1 MAFIGSMKSSLHSP
15 VTVFRG
21 LDSFLSSLRANLQ
34 ISYEDLNASH
44 LEAFHYP
51 PENYDLRISPYS
63 NESTLS
69 SGFGDDLEDPPSPT
83 DTSTT
88 STTHSFPAPT
98 TWTYHASTEDDRRA
112 ALKLIAESIREQRS
126 LAIRSILLHPA
137 VLTVTFLLFT
147 VLIRCVLHAPQKRA
161 PVACCIG
168 AGILIIALLAAER
181 ATRKYVTLASTVGDS
196 TWLREGLYQQQ
207 QQPPQQQQQRNN
219 HNNGTAGGSKHH
231 HSHSHSHHNS
241 MPLEDE
247 ILVTKDHDEVVG
259 ALVLRTA
266 RTNALS
272 SGAPSANGMRAL
284 RHRHSNSS
292 TSGRLTGVIRAWT
305 VKSTHRQRGLG
316 LSLLESAVSICRVRR
331 LDGPIFADE
340 QLHSAHIPGLRT
352 LCWPFNAG
360 FEKVEE
366 QAKDCLKGVIEGKE
380 RWRK

>member
-1 MAFIGSMKSSLHSP
+1 MKSSLHSP
-15 VTVFRG
+15 VTVFKG

-34 ISYEDLNASH
+34 ISYEDLNATH
-44 LEAFHYP
+44 LEAFHYSP
-51 PENYDLRISPYS
+51 GHYDLRISPYS
-63 NESTLS
+63 NDLTPS
-69 SGFGDDLEDPPSPT
+69 SGFADDLEDPPSPT

-88 STTHSFPAPT
+88 STTQSFSAPT
-98 TWTYHASTEDDRRA
+98 TWTYHATTEDDRQA
-112 ALKLIAESIREQRS
+112 ALQLIAESIREQRS

-137 VLTVTFLLFT
+137 ILAVAFLILTII
-147 VLIRCVLHAPQKRA
+147 IRCALHAPQQKA
-161 PVACCIG
+161 PAPCFIG
-168 AGILIIALLAAER
+168 TGILIAALIAAER
-181 ATRKYVTLASTVGDS
+181 ATRKYLTLASAVGDS
-196 TWLREGLYQQQ
+196 SWLREGLYQQQ
-207 QQPPQQQQQRNN
+207 RNN
-219 HNNGTAGGSKHH
+219 NNGPAGGSKHQ
-231 HSHSHSHHNS
+231 HSHSHSHSHSRRDS

-247 ILVTKDHDEVVG
+247 ILITKDHDQVVG

-316 LSLLESAVSICRVRR
+316 LTLLESAVSICRVRR

-360 FEKVEE
+360 FEKIEE
-366 QAKDCLKGVIEGKE
+366 HAKDCLKGVIEGKE
-380 RWRK
+380 RWRM

>member
-1 MAFIGSMKSSLHSP
+1 MASIISMKSSLHSP
-15 VTVFRG
+15 VTVIKG

-34 ISYEDLNASH
+34 ISYEDLNATH

-51 PENYDLRISPYS
+51 PGRYDLRISPYS
-63 NESTLS
+63 NDLTPS
-69 SGFGDDLEDPPSPT
+69 SGFADDLEDPPSPT

-88 STTHSFPAPT
+88 STTQSYLAPT
-98 TWTYHASTEDDRRA
+98 TWTYHATTEDDRQA
-112 ALKLIAESIREQRS
+112 ALQLIAESIQEQRS
-126 LAIRSILLHPA
+126 IAIRSIFLHPA
-137 VLTVTFLLFT
+137 TLAVAFLIIT
-147 VLIRCVLHAPQKRA
+147 IIIRCALHATQRRA

-168 AGILIIALLAAER
+168 TGIMIAALFAAER
-181 ATRKYVTLASTVGDS
+181 ATRKYITLASAVGDS

-207 QQPPQQQQQRNN
+207 QQQRN
-219 HNNGTAGGSKHH
+219 HNNGSAGGSKHH
-231 HSHSHSHHNS
+231 HSHSHHNS

-247 ILVTKDHDEVVG
+247 ILITKDNDQVVG

-292 TSGRLTGVIRAWT
+292 SSGRLTGVIRAWA

-316 LSLLESAVSICRVRR
+316 LGLLESAVSICRVRR

-340 QLHSAHIPGLRT
+340 QLNSAHMPGLRT
-352 LCWPFNAG
+352 LCWPFNAE

>member
-1 MAFIGSMKSSLHSP
+1 M
-15 VTVFRG
+15 
-21 LDSFLSSLRANLQ
+21 
-34 ISYEDLNASH
+34 
-44 LEAFHYP
+44 
-51 PENYDLRISPYS
+51 
-63 NESTLS
+63 
-69 SGFGDDLEDPPSPT
+69 
-83 DTSTT
+83 
-88 STTHSFPAPT
+88 
-98 TWTYHASTEDDRRA
+98 
-112 ALKLIAESIREQRS
+112 IAESIREQRS

-137 VLTVTFLLFT
+137 ILAVAFLILTII
-147 VLIRCVLHAPQKRA
+147 IRCALHAPQQRA
-161 PVACCIG
+161 PVTCCIG
-168 AGILIIALLAAER
+168 TGILIAALIAVER
-181 ATRKYVTLASTVGDS
+181 ATRKYITLASAVGDS
-196 TWLREGLYQQQ
+196 TWLREGLYQQ
-207 QQPPQQQQQRNN
+207 RNN
-219 HNNGTAGGSKHH
+219 NNGPAGGSK
-231 HSHSHSHHNS
+231 HSHSHSHSRRDS

-247 ILVTKDHDEVVG
+247 ILITKDHDQVVG

-316 LSLLESAVSICRVRR
+316 LTLLESAVSICRVRR

-340 QLHSAHIPGLRT
+340 QLHSAHIPGLRA

-380 RWRK
+380 RWRM